1 MNTSNAFQ
9 ETIKQ
14 YLDNKANEDT
24 LFAEKYHDEKKNI
37 VECCSYIITQVQ
49 AMKVCGLTDDEVYNL
64 AVHYY
69 DEDVTDVKKV
79 DCRVVVNHVVELTD
93 KEKQQARQDAIN
105 QIKQQEIQRLT
116 TKKKAETKP
125 EETTPQTQ
133 LSLF

>member
-24 LFAEKYHDEKKNI
+24 LFAEKYHNEKKNI

-49 AMKVCGLTDDEVYNL
+49 AMKVCGLADDEVYNL

-93 KEKQQARQDAIN
+93 EEKQQARQDAIN
-105 QIKQQEIQRLT
+105 ELKNQTKAQL
-116 TKKKAETKP
+116 TKKPEPKKQETEP
-125 EETTPQTQ
+125 TQNQ

>member
-24 LFAEKYHDEKKNI
+24 LFAEKYHNEKKNI

-93 KEKQQARQDAIN
+93 EEKQQARQDAIN
-105 QIKQQEIQRLT
+105 ELKNKTKEEI
-116 TKKKAETKP
+116 EID
-125 EETTPQTQ
+125 
-133 LSLF
+133 

>member
-1 MNTSNAFQ
+1 METSNAFQ
-9 ETIKQ
+9 GTIKQ

-24 LFAEKYHDEKKNI
+24 LFAEKYHNEKKNI
-37 VECCSYIITQVQ
+37 VECCSYIITQIQ

-93 KEKQQARQDAIN
+93 EEKQQARQDAIN
-105 QIKQQEIQRLT
+105 ELKNQTKAQL
-116 TKKKAETKP
+116 TKKPEAKKQETEP
-125 EETTPQTQ
+125 TQNQ